1 MGEGGAQLGACG
13 SDLAVASGLWVR
25 REGEDDVVLDEGE
38 KDEVKDNRHEHD
50 EEGDGGLVRR
60 GVAEEEAGC
69 EEREMSLQGYAGAE
83 EEDDE
88 EKERVGRDERDVLR
102 HLHPHLEWMEMGRAT
117 LQHTIL

>member
-1 MGEGGAQLGACG
+1 M
-13 SDLAVASGLWVR
+13 
-25 REGEDDVVLDEGE
+25 
-38 KDEVKDNRHEHD
+38 
-50 EEGDGGLVRR
+50 RR

-102 HLHPHLEWMEMGRAT
+102 HLHPHLEGMEMGRAT

>member
-1 MGEGGAQLGACG
+1 M
-13 SDLAVASGLWVR
+13 
-25 REGEDDVVLDEGE
+25 
-38 KDEVKDNRHEHD
+38 
-50 EEGDGGLVRR
+50 RR
-60 GVAEEEAGC
+60 GVAEEEAGR
-69 EEREMSLQGYAGAE
+69 EERGMSLQGYAGAE

>member
-1 MGEGGAQLGACG
+1 M
-13 SDLAVASGLWVR
+13 R

-88 EKERVGRDERDVLR
+88 EKERVA
-102 HLHPHLEWMEMGRAT
+102 MSAMFFAT
-117 LQHTIL
+117 SIRI

>member
-1 MGEGGAQLGACG
+1 M
-13 SDLAVASGLWVR
+13 
-25 REGEDDVVLDEGE
+25 
-38 KDEVKDNRHEHD
+38 
-50 EEGDGGLVRR
+50 RR

-102 HLHPHLEWMEMGRAT
+102 HLHPHLE
-117 LQHTIL
+117 